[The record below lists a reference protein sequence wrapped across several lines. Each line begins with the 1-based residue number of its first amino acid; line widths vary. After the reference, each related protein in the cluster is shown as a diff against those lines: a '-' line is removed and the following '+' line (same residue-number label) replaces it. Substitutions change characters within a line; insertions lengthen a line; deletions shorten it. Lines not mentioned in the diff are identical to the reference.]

1 MVSHERLLTGMIKEE
16 WRTKILVANDLIIN
30 TMIEANMPLPKF
42 SKKVLTREGKYPKLI
57 SSCEGRNFLSIIW
70 AKIFD

>member
-1 MVSHERLLTGMIKEE
+1 VVSHEEFKGNYKGGMAHKNM
-16 WRTKILVANDLIIN
+16 VANDLIIN
-30 TMIEANMPLPKF
+30 TLIGANMPLPKF

-57 SSCEGRNFLSIIW
+57 PSCEGRNFLSIFW